1 MMRRRS
7 FIQTLAGSGAGVAL
21 LKLGTPQKRLAEN
34 ASVAWTVKGFTCVTC
49 AVGLQTILEKHEGIA
64 RVKAEYPS
72 GKVEIGFDSNVIESR
87 EIKRLIEETG
97 FTVTEGNG
105 PAESHQADQ
114 SELDC
119 FPQIISSEA

>member
-21 LKLGTPQKRLAEN
+21 LKLGTPQNKLAEN

-49 AVGLQTILEKHEGIA
+49 AVGLQTILEKHEGIV
-64 RVKAEYPS
+64 RVRAEYPS
-72 GKVEIGFDSNVIESR
+72 GKVDIGFDSKAIEVG

-97 FTVTEGNG
+97 FTVAEVNRA
-105 PAESHQADQ
+105 AESRQG
-114 SELDC
+114 
-119 FPQIISSEA
+119 

>member
-49 AVGLQTILEKHEGIA
+49 AVGLQTILEKHEGSHESKPNI
-64 RVKAEYPS
+64 RVGRSKL
-72 GKVEIGFDSNVIESR
+72 DSIR
-87 EIKRLIEETG
+87 T
-97 FTVTEGNG
+97 
-105 PAESHQADQ
+105 
-114 SELDC
+114 
-119 FPQIISSEA
+119 

>member
-21 LKLGTPQKRLAEN
+21 LKLGSPDKRLTEN

-72 GKVEIGFDSNVIESR
+72 GKVEIGFDSNAIETR
-87 EIKRLIEETG
+87 EIKRLIEGAG
-97 FTVTEGNG
+97 FTVTLEGSG
-105 PAESHQADQ
+105 PAASH
-114 SELDC
+114 EG
-119 FPQIISSEA
+119 